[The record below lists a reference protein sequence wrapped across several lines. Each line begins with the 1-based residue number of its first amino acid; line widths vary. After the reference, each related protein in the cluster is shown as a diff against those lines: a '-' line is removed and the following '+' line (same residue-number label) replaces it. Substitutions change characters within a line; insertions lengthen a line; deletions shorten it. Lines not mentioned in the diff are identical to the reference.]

1 MPDDRDPPIFREL
14 ESRVDWERKAGPREP
29 YRLDRMRAFA
39 RRAGDPHEALK
50 GVYHVAGSKGKGS
63 TALFLARGLEA
74 LGHRVGL
81 YTSPHLRLW
90 SERMTRAGAL
100 WPEAAYEAALGR
112 ALELATEGETV
123 FEILTLAAWLLFAE
137 QGCDR
142 VVLEVGLGG
151 RLDATNLVT
160 PYRAVLTHL
169 EREHTDVLGDT
180 LSQIA
185 FEKAGILKP
194 GRPAWTYRQDP
205 EAERV
210 LRSVAA
216 ERGAPLLILEEQY
229 DLSLQETS
237 EGVAV
242 GLDHERVHF
251 SWNQRTL
258 GRGIARNAALAFA
271 ALVEGERLSSPT
283 AKEVATVLAN
293 TQLAARMEWFPGRPD
308 VLVDGA
314 HTASSVRQLV
324 DAVQRRWPRAVVVF
338 GANADKDIASMANLL
353 EEVPGALY
361 LTQSAHP
368 RSLPASELRSHFRGE
383 AQVVEDPIQA
393 LQVARRACPP
403 EGVVVVTGS
412 LYLAAEVR
420 PLLSP

>member
-1 MPDDRDPPIFREL
+1 MPGDRDPPIFREL
-14 ESRVDWERKAGPREP
+14 EGRFDWERKAGPREP
-29 YRLDRMRAFA
+29 YKLDRMRAFA
-39 RRAGDPHEALK
+39 RRAGDPQAALK
-50 GVYHVAGSKGKGS
+50 GIYHVAGSKGKGS
-63 TALFLARGLEA
+63 TALFLAQGLEA

-90 SERMTRAGAL
+90 SERITRAGAF
-100 WPEAAYEAALGR
+100 WPEVAYEAALGR

-160 PYRAVLTHL
+160 PYRSVLTHL
-169 EREHTDVLGDT
+169 ELEHTDVLGDT

-216 ERGAPLLILEEQY
+216 ERGAPLLILEEHY
-229 DLSLQETS
+229 DLSLQETP
-237 EGVAV
+237 EGVVV

-251 SWNQRTL
+251 SWSQRTL

-271 ALVEGERLSSPT
+271 VLVEGERLS
-283 AKEVATVLAN
+283 VASARDLTSVLAK
-293 TQLAARMEWFPGRPD
+293 TRLAARLEWFSGRPD
-308 VLVDGA
+308 VLLDGA
-314 HTASSVRQLV
+314 HTVSSVRQLV
-324 DAVQRRWPRAVVVF
+324 EAVRKHWGHAVTVF
-338 GANADKDIASMANLL
+338 GANADKDVAAMAGLVA
-353 EEVPGALY
+353 EISEAVY

-368 RSLPASELRSHFRGE
+368 RSLPASELQAYFGGR
-383 AQVVEDPIQA
+383 AQVIEDPVEAFQR
-393 LQVARRACPP
+393 ARQACPP
-403 EGVVVVTGS
+403 GGVVVVTGS

-420 PLLSP
+420 PLLSS